1 MAKTKRTAT
10 RRKRTSA
17 AKPRELGTCQVEG
30 CGRPG
35 KVAQP
40 APRGP
45 VVLCEKDA
53 ERAGLSLLDERVRVD
68 RLDVAAPAGAKAS
81 ARAEL
86 RRIERVHAAL
96 R

>member
-1 MAKTKRTAT
+1 MATAKRKTARKKRTT
-10 RRKRTSA
+10 A
-17 AKPRELGTCQVEG
+17 AKPRELGTCQVPG
-30 CGRPG
+30 CERPG
-35 KVAQP
+35 HVAQP

-53 ERAGLSLLDERVRVD
+53 ERAELSLLDERVRVD
-68 RLDVAAPAGAKAS
+68 RLDVAAPAGAKAA

-86 RRIERVHAAL
+86 RRVERVHAAL